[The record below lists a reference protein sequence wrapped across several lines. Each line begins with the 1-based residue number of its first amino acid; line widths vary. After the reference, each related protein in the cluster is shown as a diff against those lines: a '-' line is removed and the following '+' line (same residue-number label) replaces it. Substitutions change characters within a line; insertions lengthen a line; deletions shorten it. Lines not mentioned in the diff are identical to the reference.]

1 MFINFPSNR
10 KRNKVYSRILSL
22 RPPNLIYSS
31 SRSPADLLRTS
42 GLTQKWAQRQ
52 ISNFEYLMQLNTI
65 AGRTFN
71 DLSQYPIFP
80 WVIVDYTS
88 PKLDL
93 DNPKSFRDLAKPIGI
108 QNPKHI
114 EEVRTKYDTFEDPSG
129 TVAKFH
135 YGTHYS
141 NSVSFFKDFSYVL
154 WGLLLTS
161 QTRKREF
168 LGLRTLSKIMAKKCI
183 MFQFSPIYWNNHRSF
198 KRMRPLTPHYL
209 NYFHFRLW
217 CFTIWCEWS
226 LLPHYILI
234 FKADVLTLP
243 IDNFTRYH
251 KLGEVSMTT
260 SMTSKNSFPSSFT
273 FPSSSSTWTTLI

>member
-1 MFINFPSNR
+1 MKELHLRRYNLRRTALEVFLVDQTNMFINFPSNR

-141 NSVSFFKDFSYVL
+141 NSVSFFQRFFICTLRIIIDVTNEKTRISR
-154 WGLLLTS
+154 TS
-161 QTRKREF
+161 H
-168 LGLRTLSKIMAKKCI
+168 I
-183 MFQFSPIYWNNHRSF
+183 
-198 KRMRPLTPHYL
+198 
-209 NYFHFRLW
+209 
-217 CFTIWCEWS
+217 
-226 LLPHYILI
+226 
-234 FKADVLTLP
+234 V
-243 IDNFTRYH
+243 
-251 KLGEVSMTT
+251 
-260 SMTSKNSFPSSFT
+260 
-273 FPSSSSTWTTLI
+273 